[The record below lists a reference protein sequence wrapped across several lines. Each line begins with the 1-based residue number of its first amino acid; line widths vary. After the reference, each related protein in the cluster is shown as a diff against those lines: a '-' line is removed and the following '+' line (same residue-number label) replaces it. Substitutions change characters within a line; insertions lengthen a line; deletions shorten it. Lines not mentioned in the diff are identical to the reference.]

1 MSDSPWFSFYAS
13 DFMAGTIDM
22 SPMEVAA
29 YVRLMCYQWDKGP
42 IPVGDTRKMVQVTG
56 LMPDELDGVMPMIM
70 SKFPDGLNARLEKER
85 DKRELQRLKGKKG
98 GEAKAKSSRTPSR
111 TPSRKLAEPLA
122 ESYPKP
128 SQTPSQTP
136 AKKLALQ
143 PQPQYTATTTSRER
157 ERKESHTHAEFSEMG
172 IPAQLEEAKRR
183 LATVRA
189 GWQVEFDA
197 VEREALITQAH
208 LKTIS
213 ELDDETWATMAE
225 MLSASK
231 KIADRRE
238 KLKIGLPKRS
248 TFVCNIGDWIAN
260 AEHYRSHHPL
270 PKPKAP
276 PPESPKVI
284 EMTDEE
290 REHARRE
297 LKSALR

>member
-1 MSDSPWFSFYAS
+1 MTMLLLCDA
-13 DFMAGTIDM
+13 
-22 SPMEVAA
+22 
-29 YVRLMCYQWDKGP
+29 KGIVMMP
-42 IPVGDTRKMVQVTG
+42 IPGLARRATVTLEECEEALEALASPDTHSRTKTNEGRRIEMIDGDEVGWEV
-56 LMPDELDGVMPMIM
+56 
-70 SKFPDGLNARLEKER
+70 LNYLKYR
-85 DKRELQRLKGKKG
+85 DKDHTAAERQKRYRQRKSKNVTRNVTESN
-98 GEAKAKSSRTPSR
+98 GESQRVTQAEAEAEYKAP
-111 TPSRKLAEPLA
+111 P
-122 ESYPKP
+122 
-128 SQTPSQTP
+128 
-136 AKKLALQ
+136 
-143 PQPQYTATTTSRER
+143 YTQQKQRER
-157 ERKESHTHAEFSEMG
+157 ERVHTHAEFSEMG
-172 IPAQLEEAKRR
+172 IPAQLEDAKRR

-276 PPESPKVI
+276 APESPKVI

-297 LKSALR
+297 LKAALR